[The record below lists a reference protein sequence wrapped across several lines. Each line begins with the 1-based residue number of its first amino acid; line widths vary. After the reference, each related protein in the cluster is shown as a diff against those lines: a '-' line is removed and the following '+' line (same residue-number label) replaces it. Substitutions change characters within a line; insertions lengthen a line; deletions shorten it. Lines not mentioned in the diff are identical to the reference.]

1 MTLRERLLT
10 GLRGGKPDRIPW
22 SIYAWLL
29 PETPAAHELHAK
41 GLGLMGAARI
51 FRPVYTDVAIAETR
65 KTVDGRTYIT
75 TRIETPVGTLVQKSA
90 TESGYGTAYIRK
102 YFISDPEDYSI
113 ADFVCKHTSFEPIFE
128 PWYEADAQMGDGGIV
143 IGEIMPIPI
152 LELMVAWMGTQGLAE
167 GIYLYRDRFD
177 ALIHALDRHYDRHIE
192 FAADCPAEIIWFPDN
207 VTGSIISP
215 KLFERYCAPV
225 YARAMPIMRAAGKIP
240 IAHYDGSNRPLLE
253 SLAQTDLPV
262 IEAFTPPPMGDLS
275 IAEAKE
281 AWPNKV
287 IWVNFPG
294 NYFLET
300 AQVIET
306 YTLDLLRNG
315 APGGR
320 LMIGCTEDFPV
331 GEFQKTFSAIGR
343 AMALY
348 GSYEW

>member
-1 MTLRERLLT
+1 MAMTLRERLLT

-113 ADFVCKHTSFEPIFE
+113 ADFVCKHTSFEPIFR

-215 KLFERYCAPV
+215 KLFERYCAPS
-225 YARAMPIMRAAGKIP
+225 MRAPCRSCAP
-240 IAHYDGSNRPLLE
+240 QERYLLPTMTARTGLCC
-253 SLAQTDLPV
+253 SR
-262 IEAFTPPPMGDLS
+262 
-275 IAEAKE
+275 
-281 AWPNKV
+281 WPRQ
-287 IWVNFPG
+287 ICRSSR
-294 NYFLET
+294 
-300 AQVIET
+300 
-306 YTLDLLRNG
+306 LLRLRRW
-315 APGGR
+315 AISASQRPKRPGPTR
-320 LMIGCTEDFPV
+320 
-331 GEFQKTFSAIGR
+331 
-343 AMALY
+343 
-348 GSYEW
+348 